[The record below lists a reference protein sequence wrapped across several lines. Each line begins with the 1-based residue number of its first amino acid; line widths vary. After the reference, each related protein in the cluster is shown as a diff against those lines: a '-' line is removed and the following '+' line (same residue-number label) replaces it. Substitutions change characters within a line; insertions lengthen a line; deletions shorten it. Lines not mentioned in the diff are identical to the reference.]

1 VAYDDAIYVF
11 GGDNGK
17 IMLNDLL
24 RFDVKEKS
32 WGRALGT
39 GTPPAPRYH
48 HSAVV
53 SIHIKCFLLTGL
65 PYCHKA
71 VVYCYLTTL
80 SFVKII

>member
-1 VAYDDAIYVF
+1 MVAYKDAIYVF

-17 IMLNDLL
+17 WMLNDLL

-32 WGRALGT
+32 WGRAFST

-53 SIHIKCFLLTGL
+53 SNACWVGIKMYMYTYMYIF
-65 PYCHKA
+65 
-71 VVYCYLTTL
+71 
-80 SFVKII
+80 